1 MKVLLLSTGARIG
14 GEETF
19 TRNLALALQKRGI
32 DVRVCPGGPVQKED
46 LQKNGIDICEE
57 DITGRSPLGLLKGA
71 KTITKYVIDN
81 GIDVVHSQAVGPAI
95 MGVIAKKFYS
105 SNVPWLWTN
114 HGITDFAYNHIVKHL
129 NSLDLVISNS
139 DYVYVMLKNHGVHE
153 SRLKRIHNGINVS
166 DFSVTKEEQKLYR
179 EMVEKEFGIK
189 PDKKIVTY
197 VGRLSPEKGV
207 NVLLEAFQGLHN
219 EKQDTVCLLIGDGV
233 ERKKYEEFV
242 ANTNCKDSYIFAGF
256 RKDIKELLS
265 ASDILVLPS
274 LIETFSLTTLQAF
287 VAGATVVASDVG
299 GTPEQVLPDFNGLLF
314 KSLNVED
321 LKNKL
326 VFVLENPDKAV
337 SYKKHARELCENY
350 LNEDRMT
357 DEIVSAYTEL
367 IKKQNK

>member
-19 TRNLALALQKRGI
+19 TRNLALALQKKGI
-32 DVRVCPGGPVQKED
+32 DVRVCPGGSVQKED
-46 LQKNGIDICEE
+46 LQKNGITICEE

-71 KTITKYVIDN
+71 KAISRYAN
-81 GIDVVHSQAVGPAI
+81 EQGIDVIHAQAVGPAI
-95 MGVIAKKFYS
+95 MGVFAKKLYS
-105 SNVPWLWTN
+105 CKVPWLWTN

-129 NSLDLVISNS
+129 NKLDLVISNS
-139 DYVYVMLKNHGVHE
+139 DYVYVMLKNHGVSE

-166 DFSVTKEEQKLYR
+166 DFSVSTDEQIFNRKR
-179 EMVEKEFGIK
+179 VEKEFGIN
-189 PDKKIVTY
+189 PNNKIITY

-207 NVLLEAFQGLHN
+207 NVLLEAFQSLHI
-219 EKQDTVCLLIGDGV
+219 EKPETVCLLIGDGV
-233 ERKKYEEFV
+233 ERKKYEEYV
-242 ANTNCKDSYIFAGF
+242 NSSSCKESYIFAGF

-287 VAGATVVASDVG
+287 AAGATVVASDVG

-314 KSLNVED
+314 KSLNADD
-321 LKNKL
+321 LKSKL
-326 VFVLENPDKAV
+326 ADILDNPEKAV
-337 SYKKHARELCENY
+337 IYKRHAKELCESY

-357 DEIVSAYTEL
+357 EEIVSAYTEL
-367 IKKQNK
+367 IKK